1 MTHFGG
7 APIVLGM
14 LVNADETLRPDL
26 SDRTVKVMTAG
37 APPPASILEKLSAMG
52 FEVMQV
58 YGLTETYGHVTQCV
72 WREEWDDLPFSE
84 KAELQS
90 WQGVTFPMNEDVAV
104 IDNETGQL
112 VPRDGQTQ
120 GEVVIRGNTVMKGYY
135 KNPQANDEAIRNGWF
150 YSGDA
155 AVWHE
160 NGYVQIKDRLK
171 DVIISGGENISSVEV
186 EGYLYRH
193 PMIVAAAVVAKP
205 DDKWGEVPC
214 AFVELKDGATLS
226 AGELTSWCRGQMAGF
241 KRPKHFVFGEL
252 PKTATGKIQKF
263 ILRER
268 ARG

>member
-1 MTHFGG
+1 
-7 APIVLGM
+7 
-14 LVNADETLRPDL
+14 
-26 SDRTVKVMTAG
+26 
-37 APPPASILEKLSAMG
+37 MG

-84 KAELQS
+84 QAELQS

-104 IDNETGQL
+104 MDIKTGNI
-112 VPRDGQTQ
+112 VPRDGVTQ

-135 KNPQANDEAIRNGWF
+135 KTKSQSRSYAQWMVLFRR
-150 YSGDA
+150 S

-160 NGYVQIKDRLK
+160 QGYIQIKDRLK

-193 PMIVAAAVVAKP
+193 PLILAAAVVAKP

-214 AFVELKDGATLS
+214 AFVELKDGADLT
-226 AGELTSWCRGQMAGF
+226 AEELTAWCRDQMAGF
-241 KRPKHFVFGEL
+241 KRPKYFVFGEL

-263 ILRER
+263 LLRER
-268 ARG
+268 AKG